1 MAHPPHHPPGRQG
14 RTGPQASH
22 RVPEASAADLWLVF
36 SLSGDSCSGD
46 IILQEQY
53 ILRGPHGKDAFIRT
67 AQDRLSTVPEGL
79 APPQFP
85 HPPGSSQDPRSR
97 HSRRLPQRD
106 GCAVETQPGNRGAA
120 SPSPRCISI
129 LNSTPEGG
137 EGDGKQP
144 RSSFLTSPPGLLF
157 QEEHWASRRS
167 LAQLWSGFACVA
179 SVETHHG
186 EPGGGAE
193 PGRRLGLGAETPEEM
208 KGLMEASPQETLL
221 ETSSPRDNRS
231 GSPPGVSTC
240 HGPAGQ
246 CDDGDSGQPHPHTR
260 IAPPHCHALPLLPS
274 GPSSHNSQHSQQH
287 PPSVQLKAGGRQ
299 FSVLSRPCRGLAR
312 ELREGGVAP
321 GTVAGTRGG
330 LEGGPAAR
338 RAAICSWAPSTAR
351 CREERELAAPPAR
364 AEPRPLRAP
373 TVLLPTGSREAGRAV
388 LAASDFLSEKYTEQ
402 RAHSCAPSAQ
412 K

>member
-246 CDDGDSGQPHPHTR
+246 CDDGDSDPGIYLQHLT
-260 IAPPHCHALPLLPS
+260 AALCPE
-274 GPSSHNSQHSQQH
+274 
-287 PPSVQLKAGGRQ
+287 